1 MANGFCA
8 RNHWLRHQ
16 VQPEAAAT
24 ILVTAVFVAKEGAEV
39 EASALPLA
47 STAAHSPPVSSCSR
61 QVSETL
67 PTSSVPMR
75 RLCVRIP

>member
-47 STAAHSPPVSSCSR
+47 STAAHSPPRPPAAFFFTWFASSA
-61 QVSETL
+61 L
-67 PTSSVPMR
+67 PKR
-75 RLCVRIP
+75 